1 MRKLELLIQEV
12 RDVSD
17 TNDINS
23 VSDFELMRYFNDA
36 QKAIQNVIYQANSSA
51 DIFVKEYIKTITSGV
66 QRYDLPVD
74 IYAQNSVVSVNL
86 LRDGGILQTLRR
98 VAYREKETAFG
109 YALLGKK
116 FILTSD
122 RSTVASSQVLLTYNY
137 KLPTLSLRVG
147 KISAVDDGANTITLD
162 TEVLDGFQ
170 NRYEYVSIVD
180 KKGAMIMDT
189 DTDGNIVS
197 KQLYIDSYDE
207 STRTIQTDGNLS
219 NVTTDHYVVM
229 GINATSNCMLPDE
242 CEPYLLSHVQR
253 RVMGKISSE
262 DLQTES
268 AFTLEERE
276 DINGL
281 FSDNVKDSLYPV
293 ISDTYFLG
301 Y

>member
-1 MRKLELLIQEV
+1 MRRLELLIKEV
-12 RDVSD
+12 RDASD
-17 TNDINS
+17 TNDLNS
-23 VSDFELMRYFNDA
+23 VTDFEIMRYFNDA

-51 DIFVKEYIKTITSGV
+51 DVFVKEYLKTITSGT
-66 QRYDLPVD
+66 QRYDLPID

-86 LRDGGILQTLRR
+86 LRDSSIIQNLRR

-109 YALLGKK
+109 YSLLGKK
-116 FILTSD
+116 FVLTSD
-122 RSTVASSQVLLTYNY
+122 PSTTASSQVLLTYNY
-137 KLPTLSLRVG
+137 KLPMLSLRVG
-147 KISAVDDGANTITLD
+147 KVSAVDDGLNTITLESD
-162 TEVLDGFQ
+162 YLAEFF

-180 KKGAMIMDT
+180 KKGAMVMDA
-189 DTDGNIVS
+189 DSDGNVVS
-197 KQLYIDSYDE
+197 KQLFIDSFDE
-207 STRTIQTDGNLS
+207 STFTIQTDGDLS

-229 GINATSNCMLPDE
+229 GINSTSHSLLPDE

-253 RVMGKISSE
+253 RVLGKISSE
-262 DLQTES
+262 DIQTES
-268 AFTLEERE
+268 SFTAEERE